1 MTVLITLTTAGT
13 NTGPFNLFSDV
24 DGFTSAFET
33 GVSVVSL
40 TGGYTSYLV
49 PNGTT
54 IIRVMSDGQC
64 TNYVDIQINLTTTTT
79 TTIANP
85 GFSYLV
91 FDNYESGVFTFTISN
106 PIYSTAITIT
116 GASVNGFEAADCS
129 GEYNQFDD
137 ISGSN
142 PVVITSGGSIGTS
155 IGNTPMNPTSLSW
168 VRIDSIFI
176 DGYGEFGNGDTLTI
190 DGTLVTVVISNICSL
205 YVCDIYYEWPYT
217 FYSSGPNAS
226 IDVCASPTVGTVYT
240 PFGSPITTGITVY
253 TDPALNF
260 PLTGF
265 TYISEPTTY
274 EVFEINPLTGLVGAD
289 TLTNCGF
296 PEVTTTSTTTTIA
309 P

>member
-85 GFSYLV
+85 EFSYLV
-91 FDNYESGVFTFTISN
+91 FDNYESGIFTFTLSS

-116 GASVNGFEAADCS
+116 SAGVNGFAAADCS
-129 GEYNQFDD
+129 GEYNQFDN
-137 ISGSN
+137 IGVTSLIINAGANTGS
-142 PVVITSGGSIGTS
+142 VL
-155 IGNTPMNPTSLSW
+155 GNTPMTPASLSW

-190 DGTLVTVVISNICSL
+190 DGTLVTVVISNVCSL

-217 FYSSGPNAS
+217 FYSSGPNAA
-226 IDVCASPTVGTVYT
+226 IDVCSAPTVGTVYT